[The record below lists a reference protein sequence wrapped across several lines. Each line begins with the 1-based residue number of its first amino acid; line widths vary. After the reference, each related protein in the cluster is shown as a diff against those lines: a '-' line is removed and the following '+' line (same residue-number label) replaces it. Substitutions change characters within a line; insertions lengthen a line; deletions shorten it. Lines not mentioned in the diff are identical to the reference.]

1 MHQVCYFE
9 IPAGDIARA
18 RKFYGELFGWT
29 FTEQTMGKTPYW
41 TIKAGNGISGGLMER
56 QGQDQPPL
64 NYVLVADLDSSLD
77 KAKSLGAEV
86 LVGKTTLPAMGYFAI
101 VLDTEKNSIGL
112 WQADESAK

>member
-9 IPAGDIARA
+9 IPAADTARA

-29 FTEQTMGKTPYW
+29 FIEQTFGNTQYW

-56 QGQDQPPL
+56 REQGQPPL
-64 NYVLVADLDSSLD
+64 NYVLVADLDSSLAR
-77 KAKSLGAEV
+77 AKSLGAEV
-86 LVGKTTLPAMGYFAI
+86 LVDNTTLPAMGYFAI

-112 WQADESAK
+112 WQADENAK